1 MSFEDSDYISANIV
15 PIRDLP
21 ADLRQSERIQRILN
35 EYQKH
40 FGQSCRPLFLVR
52 VPGRVNLIGEHIDY
66 CGYSVLPMAIE
77 QDIMMAVGPNDK
89 SGQIHLANVD
99 NQYPDVTINVMD
111 LEFPKSIKWYHY
123 FLCGYK
129 GIVDKYCS
137 MDVQS
142 ENQQQF
148 PSINVIV
155 HGTIPAASGLSSS
168 SAMVCSSALS
178 TLIAYHQSI
187 FKISTPIPKLDIALL
202 CTKCERYIGTD
213 SGGMDQAIAMLA
225 EKGSAKIIDFIPQ
238 LNATNVDLP
247 DGVCW
252 FIAHCGIS
260 MQKAVTAH
268 YNTRVAETR
277 LAAAIIARKLK
288 IAGYKLGDQ
297 LWVVQQASAIP
308 LAEMGEHLS
317 SIFDLEKEFYTKSD
331 ICSILGIDTNEM
343 EKTFLSRVSEPIEE
357 FKLYQRAKH
366 VYDEAYR
373 VQEFRRICDTTKD
386 VEHLGQ
392 LMIESHES
400 CRDLYECSSP
410 QLDELVALALENGA
424 IGSRLTGAGWG
435 GCTVSLVYEENA
447 QDFETILSK
456 NCKFVCRTN
465 PSGGAIIY
473 QI

>member
-15 PIRDLP
+15 PIIDLP
-21 ADLRQSERIQRILN
+21 DNLRQSERVQRIFN

-40 FGQSCRPLFLVR
+40 YGSSGPLFLVR

-66 CGYSVLPMAIE
+66 CGYSVLPMAIV
-77 QDIMMAVGPNDK
+77 QDIMMAVGPSD
-89 SGQIHLANVD
+89 SGLIHLANLD
-99 NQYPDVTINVMD
+99 NQYPEVAIKESDI
-111 LEFPKSIKWYHY
+111 EFPKSIKWYHY

-129 GIVDKYCS
+129 GIVDKHCI
-137 MDVQS
+137 DGPG
-142 ENQQQF
+142 
-148 PSINVIV
+148 PSIKVIV
-155 HGTIPAASGLSSS
+155 HGTIPAAS
-168 SAMVCSSALS
+168 V
-178 TLIAYHQSI
+178 
-187 FKISTPIPKLDIALL
+187 KISTPIPKLDIALL
-202 CTKCERYIGTD
+202 CTKSERYIGTD

-252 FIAHCGIS
+252 FVAHCGVS

-268 YNTRVAETR
+268 YNSRVAETR
-277 LAAAIIARKLK
+277 LAAAVIARKCK

-308 LAEMGEHLS
+308 LAEMGEHLA
-317 SIFDLEKEFYTKSD
+317 SILDSEKEFYTKSE
-331 ICSILGIDTNEM
+331 ICSILGIDANELH
-343 EKTFLSRVSEPIEE
+343 KIFLSRVSEPIEE

-366 VYDEAYR
+366 VYEEAYR

-435 GCTVSLVYEENA
+435 GCTISLVYEENA
-447 QDFETILSK
+447 QEFESALSR
-456 NCKFVCRTN
+456 NCKFICRTN
-465 PSGGAIIY
+465 PSGGALIY

>member
-15 PIRDLP
+15 PVIDLP
-21 ADLRQSERIQRILN
+21 DNLRQSERVQRIFN
-35 EYQKH
+35 EYKKH
-40 FGQSCRPLFLVR
+40 FGSSRPLFLVR

-66 CGYSVLPMAIE
+66 CGYSVLPMAVV
-77 QDIMMAVGPNDK
+77 QDIMMAVGPSD
-89 SGQIHLANVD
+89 SGLLHLANFD
-99 NQYPDVTINVMD
+99 NQYPEVTIEESD
-111 LEFPKSIKWYHY
+111 IEFPKSIKWYHY

-129 GIVDKYCS
+129 GIVDKYCIDGPVPS
-137 MDVQS
+137 M
-142 ENQQQF
+142 
-148 PSINVIV
+148 NVLV

-168 SAMVCSSALS
+168 SAMVCASALS
-178 TLIAYHQSI
+178 TLISYHQSI

-202 CTKCERYIGTD
+202 CTKSERYIGTD

-225 EKGSAKIIDFIPQ
+225 EEGSAKIIDFIPQ

-247 DGVCW
+247 EGVCW
-252 FIAHCGIS
+252 FVAHCGVS
-260 MQKAVTAH
+260 MQKAATAH

-277 LAAAIIARKLK
+277 LAAAVIARRCK

-308 LAEMGEHLS
+308 LAEMGEHLA
-317 SIFDLEKEFYTKSD
+317 SILDSEKEFYTKSE
-331 ICSILGIDTNEM
+331 ICSILGIDSNELH
-343 EKTFLSRVSEPIEE
+343 KIFLSRVSEPIEE

-366 VYDEAYR
+366 VYEEAYR
-373 VQEFRRICDTTKD
+373 VQEFRKVCDTTKD

-447 QDFETILSK
+447 QDFESALSRQ
-456 NCKFVCRTN
+456 CKFLCRTN

-473 QI
+473 QN